1 MNELEISH
9 QAEKWKHSKAIYFF
23 VILINSCL
31 VVLEKPDQQ
40 RPTYLYQLNRL

>member
-1 MNELEISH
+1 MNLKSVT
-9 QAEKWKHSKAIYFF
+9 KLRNGNTAIYFF